1 MPRDHGLRRDER
13 GVKIGCLGGMRDGLL
28 RRGKSIWVRYIYKI
42 YNQKPLAGPTLK
54 NKFTKLSFNPR
65 CLAVIIKRACYKPV
79 EGVNSI
85 LLERAA

>member
-13 GVKIGCLGGMRDGLL
+13 GVEIGCLGGMRDELL
-28 RRGKSIWVRYIYKI
+28 RCGKSIWVRYIYKI
-42 YNQKPLAGPTLK
+42 YNKKHLASPALK